1 MRSFLLAL
9 AISLM
14 AAAACASTGDGQG
27 TRRDSNV
34 ITQDEL
40 TPHHEISAFQAIRRL
55 RPNWLQVRGA
65 TRLSGAQRASI
76 QVHVDG
82 MHRGS
87 VEELR
92 SIRAEYVVEIRYMSA
107 SEATTRYGTGYTGGL
122 ILVTTGGDGPE
133 ARP

>member
-9 AISLM
+9 AISFM
-14 AAAACASTGDGQG
+14 ATAACASTGDGQG
-27 TRRDSNV
+27 TRRESNV

-40 TPHHEISAFQAIRRL
+40 TPHHEISAYAAVQRL

-65 TRLSGAQRASI
+65 TRLSGAQWASI

-82 MHRGS
+82 MHRGT
-87 VEELR
+87 VEELL

-107 SEATTRYGTGYTGGL
+107 SEATTRFGTGYTGGL
-122 ILVTTGGDGPE
+122 ILVTTGGDGP
-133 ARP
+133 